1 MAFLGSFLQ
10 YGIIFIILLA
20 IGVLGGLIGVSLR
33 KRKDAKDTA
42 AAAEQMSEDAAED
55 KKDEQ

>member
-33 KRKDAKDTA
+33 KRKDAKDAA